1 MVAKNKNNNGNG
13 KQINSQASMTK
24 AVKSVCDV
32 LRRDKAKGARLYV
45 PELTWMFFLR
55 YLDMMEE
62 KELQKAQALGMPFQE
77 SIDSPYRWRDWA
89 APFDR
94 SKTPEEVIVNKETGW
109 KRCEFDIG
117 AIGEFL
123 KFVNGDYSD
132 EEKKKGKKGL
142 FPYLKELGDKP
153 SATNKQKIISEIFRN
168 KEKTILASE
177 TNLLNALDRIQALTD
192 ARISDQHMFPISQ
205 AFEGLLPSLGEK
217 KNDGGQFFT
226 PREIIRVI
234 VNTVKPELGKTVY
247 DPCCGTG
254 GFLIEAYKF
263 MMEKHPTPTIIE
275 TLKTETFWGR
285 EDAGEAIPICL
296 ANMALHE
303 IDLPRIWHGNTL
315 TGAVTYGELF
325 SGAPNQFDYILTNPP
340 FGSKEGKDAQAQFA
354 YKCGKA
360 QILFLQHII
369 DFLADG
375 GTCGMVIDEGVMFH
389 KKTSAYKQTKSKLL
403 NECNLWCVISL
414 PQGVFVNAGAGVKT
428 NLLFFTKGKQTE
440 RVWYYDM
447 TLTDD
452 LKLRKVN
459 KGNPLIFNDFSDF
472 YRRLALEPDDPE
484 RISERSWYLTI
495 EEIKKR
501 GYDLKATNENAP
513 DTSDK
518 RTTAELIAI
527 IDEAQR
533 EIKEALSALRA

>member
-1 MVAKNKNNNGNG
+1 MAKSKNNNGNG
-13 KQINSQASMTK
+13 KTINSQASMAK
-24 AVKSVCDV
+24 AVKSICDI

-62 KELQKAQALGMPFQE
+62 NEKQKAQALGTPFQE
-77 SIDSPYRWRDWA
+77 SIGSPYRWCDWA

-94 SKTPEEVIVNKETGW
+94 NKTPEEIIRNRETGW
-109 KRCEFDIG
+109 KRCEFDTG
-117 AIGEFL
+117 AMGEFL
-123 KFVNGDYSD
+123 KFVNGDYND
-132 EEKKKGKKGL
+132 EEKRQGKIGL
-142 FPYLKELGDKP
+142 FPYLKGLGETP
-153 SATNKQKIISEIFRN
+153 GATHKQKIISEIFRN
-168 KEKTILASE
+168 KEKTIIASE
-177 TNLLNALDRIQALTD
+177 TNLLNALDRVQALTE
-192 ARISDQHMFPISQ
+192 ARISEQHIFPISQ

-263 MMEKHPTPTIIE
+263 MMEKHPAPTIIE
-275 TLKTETFWGR
+275 ALKTETLWGR

-325 SGAPNQFDYILTNPP
+325 SGAPNQFDYVLTNPP
-340 FGSKEGKDAQAQFA
+340 FGSKEGKDAQAQFS

-369 DFLADG
+369 DSLADE

-389 KKTSAYKQTKSKLL
+389 TKTSAYKQTKSKLL
-403 NECNLWCVISL
+403 NECDLWCVVSL

-447 TLTDD
+447 TLSDD
-452 LKLRKVN
+452 LKPRKVN
-459 KGNPLIFNDFSDF
+459 KGNPLTLKDFDDF
-472 YRRLALEPDDPE
+472 CRRLALEPDDPE

-495 EEIKKR
+495 DEIKKR

-518 RTTAELIAI
+518 RTVAELIAI

-533 EIKEALSALRA
+533 EIEAALKTLRT